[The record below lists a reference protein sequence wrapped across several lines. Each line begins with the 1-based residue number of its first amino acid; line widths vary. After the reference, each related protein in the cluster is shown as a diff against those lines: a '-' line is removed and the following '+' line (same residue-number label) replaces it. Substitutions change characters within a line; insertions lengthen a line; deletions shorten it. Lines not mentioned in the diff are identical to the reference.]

1 MHARNVAGGRLLAR
15 MFGGISLG
23 IVLAVSLLA
32 TCLPAAAAVYN
43 FGYDSLGR
51 LTEVVDA
58 SGNTATYSYDAA
70 GNITAIA
77 RGNAAVAILGFSPQS
92 GPVGTTVTISGSGFS
107 ATASQDTV
115 NFNGTAAT
123 ISSASATQL
132 VVQVPT
138 GATTGPIS
146 VMSPS
151 GSATSSTPFTVSQ
164 GVAPTISSF
173 TPTIGVAGTSVS
185 ISGTNFQTTLND
197 NSLTFNTREAPVSA
211 ATTTS
216 LTAAVPISSTSGRLA
231 VTTAYGRA
239 TSSQDFF
246 VPPPPHVVSDVAITG
261 RMTIGGSQTVSLT
274 SAGKIGLILF
284 DGTAGQKVSL
294 KVTSSSF
301 GSCGSGTIQF
311 IKPDGS
317 YSPSANLCNNT
328 FLDTLQLP
336 ITGTYTILVAP
347 NSSDTGSVTFT
358 LYNVPTDATG
368 AITMGGP
375 AVTLTTTV
383 PGQNGSLTFSGTAGQ
398 VISLNTSQNTIGCY
412 YLGIMNPDGTNLYGP
427 GSNCGTPFV
436 DPVTLPATG
445 TYTITL
451 GHWGAG
457 TGSLTFQLYNVPPDA
472 TGTITMGGPA
482 VTLTT
487 TVPGQNGSLTF
498 SGTAGQVIS
507 LNTSQ
512 NTIGCYKLG
521 IKNPDGTNLYGPGN
535 NCGTPFVDPVTLPAT
550 GTYTITLGHL
560 GAGKGSLTFQL
571 YNVPPDA
578 TGTITMGGPA
588 VTLTTTVPGQNG
600 SLTFSGT
607 AGQQVSVTTSQDTFN
622 SCFSLAVVKP
632 DGTNLYG
639 PAGACS
645 NGFLDPMTLP
655 ATGTYTIRL
664 LHNGSGIGSLTFQL
678 YNVPSDVTGTITM
691 GGPAVTLTTTVP
703 GQNGSLTFSGT
714 AGQVISLNTSQNTIG
729 CYKLGIKNPDG
740 TNLYGPS
747 GQCGT
752 PFVDPVTLPAT
763 GTYTITLGHSGAGT
777 GSLTFQLYSVP
788 PDATGTITIGGPA
801 VTLTTTVPGQNGSLT
816 FSGTSGQR
824 VSVTTSQDTFN
835 SCFSLAVVKPDGTN
849 LYGPA
854 GACSAGGFGPL
865 TLPASGTY
873 TIRLIHNGSA
883 TGSLTFTLTSS

>member
-1 MHARNVAGGRLLAR
+1 M
-15 MFGGISLG
+15 
-23 IVLAVSLLA
+23 
-32 TCLPAAAAVYN
+32 
-43 FGYDSLGR
+43 
-51 LTEVVDA
+51 
-58 SGNTATYSYDAA
+58 
-70 GNITAIA
+70 
-77 RGNAAVAILGFSPQS
+77 
-92 GPVGTTVTISGSGFS
+92 
-107 ATASQDTV
+107 
-115 NFNGTAAT
+115 
-123 ISSASATQL
+123 
-132 VVQVPT
+132 
-138 GATTGPIS
+138 
-146 VMSPS
+146 
-151 GSATSSTPFTVSQ
+151 
-164 GVAPTISSF
+164 
-173 TPTIGVAGTSVS
+173 
-185 ISGTNFQTTLND
+185 
-197 NSLTFNTREAPVSA
+197 
-211 ATTTS
+211 
-216 LTAAVPISSTSGRLA
+216 
-231 VTTAYGRA
+231 
-239 TSSQDFF
+239 
-246 VPPPPHVVSDVAITG
+246 
-261 RMTIGGSQTVSLT
+261 
-274 SAGKIGLILF
+274 
-284 DGTAGQKVSL
+284 
-294 KVTSSSF
+294 
-301 GSCGSGTIQF
+301 
-311 IKPDGS
+311 
-317 YSPSANLCNNT
+317 
-328 FLDTLQLP
+328 
-336 ITGTYTILVAP
+336 
-347 NSSDTGSVTFT
+347 
-358 LYNVPTDATG
+358 
-368 AITMGGP
+368 
-375 AVTLTTTV
+375 
-383 PGQNGSLTFSGTAGQ
+383 
-398 VISLNTSQNTIGCY
+398 
-412 YLGIMNPDGTNLYGP
+412 
-427 GSNCGTPFV
+427 
-436 DPVTLPATG
+436 
-445 TYTITL
+445 
-451 GHWGAG
+451 
-457 TGSLTFQLYNVPPDA
+457 
-472 TGTITMGGPA
+472 
-482 VTLTT
+482 
-487 TVPGQNGSLTF
+487 
-498 SGTAGQVIS
+498 
-507 LNTSQ
+507 
-512 NTIGCYKLG
+512 G

>member
-412 YLGIMNPDGTNLYGP
+412 
-427 GSNCGTPFV
+427 
-436 DPVTLPATG
+436 
-445 TYTITL
+445 
-451 GHWGAG
+451 
-457 TGSLTFQLYNVPPDA
+457 
-472 TGTITMGGPA
+472 
-482 VTLTT
+482 
-487 TVPGQNGSLTF
+487 
-498 SGTAGQVIS
+498 
-507 LNTSQ
+507 
-512 NTIGCYKLG
+512 KLG

-740 TNLYGPS
+740 TNLYGP
-747 GQCGT
+747 GNNCGT

-763 GTYTITLGHSGAGT
+763 GTYTITLGHLGAGK
-777 GSLTFQLYSVP
+777 GSLTFQLYNVP
-788 PDATGTITIGGPA
+788 PDATGTITMGGPA